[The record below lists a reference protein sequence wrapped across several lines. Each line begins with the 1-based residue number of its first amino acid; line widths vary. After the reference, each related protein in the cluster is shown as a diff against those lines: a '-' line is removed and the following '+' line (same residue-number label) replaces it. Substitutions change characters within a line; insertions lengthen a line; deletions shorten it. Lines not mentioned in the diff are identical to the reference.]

1 MNKIRAEHLARK
13 AFVYIRQSTL
23 DQVQHNLE
31 SQRRQYALAKRA
43 KQLGWSD
50 VITIDDDLGRSG
62 SGIHRPGFER
72 LLAAL
77 CQGDVGA
84 VFCIEASRLARNGR
98 DWHTLLEF
106 CRLVDALLVDED
118 GIYDPRQPND
128 RLLLGMKGTLS
139 EMELSTLRQR
149 SQAAIMEKA
158 KRGELN
164 TNLPVGYLRTSDERV
179 EMDPDRRVQEALG
192 LAFVKFQQM
201 ASVRQVLLWMRE
213 ERIEL
218 PVFEHSPAGR
228 RLVWK
233 LPIYNTL
240 LRLLTNPIYAG
251 AYVFGRTNTVT
262 RIENGR
268 KRVLIGRRRPQE
280 HWDVLLFDHHQGYIT
295 WDQYQTNQT
304 LIAHNANM
312 KGAMVRGSVKRG
324 AALLAGLLRCGH
336 CGRKLHVAYSGD
348 GAGCVR
354 YHCRGGMINHGEHSC
369 ISFGGLRPDEQVS
382 KAVLEQIAPL
392 GIQAALAAIEDDTN
406 ADDQRLR
413 HKELALEQLRFEVS
427 RARRQYDA
435 VEPENRLVAA
445 ELECRWNETLIRLNE
460 AQAELERLRA
470 ERPTRLSLE
479 QQRDLMALAQDLP
492 ATWNH
497 PATSSEIK
505 KRILRTVLNEIV
517 ASVADDRITL
527 VLHWAG
533 GDHTEIRFKRNPS
546 GQHRFA
552 TDRETQDLI
561 RDLARVLPDKAIASL
576 LNRLG
581 RPTGHG
587 HGWTSNRVCTFRNR
601 HGVEVYRDGERQ
613 ERGELTLDE
622 TSKKL
627 GVSEMSVI
635 RYIRRGS
642 LAAKQ
647 ACPGAPWVIKESDL
661 DALRGTQPFSAT
673 SQSANR
679 EQLSIPL
686 Q

>member
-31 SQRRQYALAKRA
+31 SQRRQYALARRA
-43 KQLGWSD
+43 KQLGWSE

-106 CRLVDALLVDED
+106 CRLVDAILVDED

-149 SQAAIMEKA
+149 SQVAIMQKA
-158 KRGELN
+158 KRGELS
-164 TNLPVGYLRTSDERV
+164 TNLPVGYLRASDDRI
-179 EMDPDRRVQEALG
+179 EMDPDRRVQEALE
-192 LAFVKFQQM
+192 LAFAKFQQM
-201 ASVRQVLLWMRE
+201 ASVRQVLLWMRQE
-213 ERIEL
+213 HIEM
-218 PVFEHSPAGR
+218 PAFESSSAGR

-233 LPIYNTL
+233 LPVYNTL
-240 LRLLTNPIYAG
+240 LRLLNNPIYAG

-268 KRVLIGRRRPQE
+268 KRVLVGRRRPQE

-304 LIAHNANM
+304 MIAHNANM

-336 CGRKLHVAYSGD
+336 CGRKLHVAYSGE

-369 ISFGGLRPDEQVS
+369 ISFGGLRPDELVS
-382 KAVLEQIAPL
+382 KAVLEQIAPF
-392 GIQAALAAIEDDTN
+392 GIQAAIAAIEDDTN
-406 ADDQRLR
+406 ADEQRLR
-413 HKELALEQLRFEVS
+413 HKELALEQLRFEVL

-435 VEPENRLVAA
+435 VDPENRLVAA
-445 ELECRWNETLIRLNE
+445 ELESRWNETLVRLNE
-460 AQAELERLRA
+460 GQAELERLRA
-470 ERPTRLSLE
+470 ERPARLNPE
-479 QQRDLMALAQDLP
+479 QHRELMALAQDLP
-492 ATWNH
+492 AAWNH

-533 GDHTEIRFKRNPS
+533 GDHTEIRFKRNTS

-601 HGVEVYRDGERQ
+601 HDVEVYRDGERQ

-622 TSKKL
+622 TAKKL

-647 ACPGAPWVIKESDL
+647 ACPGAPWVIKESDV
-661 DALRGTQPFSAT
+661 DALRGTQPFSAA